1 MRRHKAAMHGI
12 DVVWYKCD
20 IPLCEYQA
28 KEQAAVKRHKAAKHG
43 INVVWF
49 NCDVE
54 GCRYQSKEVRKCDM
68 YGVAGCD
75 ARAKQVPVLLYSARS
90 EATN

>member
-1 MRRHKAAMHGI
+1 MHGI

-20 IPLCEYQA
+20 IPQCEYQA

-49 NCDVE
+49 NCDVD
-54 GCRYQSKEVRKCDM
+54 GCKYQSKEVSERK
-68 YGVAGCD
+68 YE
-75 ARAKQVPVLLYSARS
+75 SAAS
-90 EATN
+90 EGTS

>member
-1 MRRHKAAMHGI
+1 MHKGRSDNMRRHKAAMHGI

-54 GCRYQSKEVRKCDM
+54 GCRYQSKEVRKCEMGRDEIEGDEM
-68 YGVAGCD
+68 G
-75 ARAKQVPVLLYSARS
+75 
-90 EATN
+90 